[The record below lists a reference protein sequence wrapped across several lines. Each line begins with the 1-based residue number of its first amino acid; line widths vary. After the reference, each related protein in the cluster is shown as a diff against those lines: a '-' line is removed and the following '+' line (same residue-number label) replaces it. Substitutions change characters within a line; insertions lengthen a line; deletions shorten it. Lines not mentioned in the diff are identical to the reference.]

1 MKIYTKT
8 GDAGETGLWGG
19 QRVSKDS
26 ARVQAY
32 GTVDECNAAIGVAR
46 ASGVEAG
53 LDAILARIQDQLFVV
68 GADLATPG
76 AAANIPRVGPEE
88 IAFLERSID
97 ALEEHLEPLKQFILP
112 GGTPA
117 AAQLHLAR
125 TICRRAER
133 WVVALSREAPA
144 PNEQVGV
151 YLNRLSDCL
160 FVLAR
165 AANARAGVPDTP
177 WNSLR
182 QIADTRQETR
192 DKR

>member
-19 QRVSKDS
+19 LRIAKDA

-46 ASGVEAG
+46 AGGVEAG

-76 AAANIPRVGPEE
+76 AAATIPRVGAEE
-88 IAFLERSID
+88 ITFLEQSID
-97 ALEEHLEPLKQFILP
+97 ALEGQLEPLKQFILP

-125 TICRRAER
+125 TVCRRAER
-133 WVVALSREAPA
+133 WVVSLARQEQAL
-144 PNEQVGV
+144 NEQAGV

-165 AANARAGVPDTP
+165 AANARANVADVP
-177 WNSLR
+177 WNSPR
-182 QIADTRQETR
+182 QAGDSRQAT
-192 DKR
+192 